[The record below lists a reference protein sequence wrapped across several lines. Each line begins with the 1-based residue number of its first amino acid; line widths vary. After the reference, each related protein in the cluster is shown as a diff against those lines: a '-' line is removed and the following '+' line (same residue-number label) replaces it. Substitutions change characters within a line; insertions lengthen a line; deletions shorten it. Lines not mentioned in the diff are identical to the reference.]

1 MEIWVQ
7 NIKTKKAWILD
18 SDVTKEV
25 FIVNGQ
31 TTYKRG
37 DASMWCYRFYPCD
50 PNHCEKIEKLY
61 GNLDR
66 CADEFMY
73 RLEQEKEKLRGEQN
87 DDR

>member
-25 FIVNGQ
+25 FTVNGQ
-31 TTYKRG
+31 TTYKKG

-50 PNHCEKIEKLY
+50 PNHCEKLEKDTFGY
-61 GNLDR
+61 QFNIMD
-66 CADEFMY
+66 Y
-73 RLEQEKEKLRGEQN
+73 LEGSEDGIQ
-87 DDR
+87 